1 MSDNDNPDSNATD
14 TADESDTAGQNYE
27 FLKSW
32 PVLDTLDFDT
42 VTVDVTQWEEDEF
55 TVSFNFYQAKEPDEP
70 PYSGY
75 TLCTQIGGENIMEC
89 YMKVVMLLQ
98 LGMFDGINVSVDG
111 TLWDGEGNEIGEID
125 WREYDDEVDESLVI
139 DHGDEEDSE
148 DKPTL
153 H

>member
-1 MSDNDNPDSNATD
+1 MSDNKPTD
-14 TADESDTAGQNYE
+14 TVDETVTENTNQE
-27 FLKSW
+27 FLKTW

-42 VTVDVTQWEEDEF
+42 VTVDVTQWEEEEY
-55 TVSFNFYQAKEPDEP
+55 TVSFNFYQAKLPDEP

-75 TLCTQIGGENIMEC
+75 TLCTQIGGESIMEC
-89 YMKVVMLLQ
+89 YMKVLMLLE

-111 TLWDGEGNEIGEID
+111 TLWDGEGNEISEID
-125 WREYDDEVDESLVI
+125 WREYDDEFDETLTV
-139 DHGDEEDSE
+139 DHGEEVTEDD